1 MNGLIIATLMIM
13 AAMMAWG
20 FTKAHASAV
29 CSRLRAEVTRRER
42 ELLREIQHCR
52 DEAARARSHAAQVSR
67 DAETWVAGCRQGR
80 DDVISVMPLLIAA
93 HEGTGDAC
101 RRHGPH
107 EVTEQA

>member
-52 DEAARARSHAAQVSR
+52 DEAAGREATRRRSAGMPR
-67 DAETWVAGCRQGR
+67 PRVAGCRQGR